1 MTKSASCPSPLSFY
15 VVSSF
20 QVVPPNSRVLPKG
33 FAFNSLSSFSEG
45 TLYRF
50 FMLLFLF
57 DLRMFFSEVLACLP
71 IHVYDT
77 CDEQAANH
85 TCQIEEIIA
94 DHNHFILKGSPCF
107 RPAKIP
113 LYMRSAKSVFP
124 NRIFSSVVLTNR
136 TCRRTP
142 YPPRL

>member
-1 MTKSASCPSPLSFY
+1 MTKLPSVSSPLSFH

-20 QVVPPNSRVLPKG
+20 QIVSPYSGVLPIG
-33 FAFNSLSSFSEG
+33 LAFNSLSSFSEG

-107 RPAKIP
+107 RPAKIQI
-113 LYMRSAKSVFP
+113 YIRSSKSVFP